1 MNLCNIIAA
10 PAQRH
15 ACRTPTTN
23 GDLSMSSFYV
33 RTALRLAAAALALLA
48 CTGAQAQVTAGPGA
62 WSANQTWAA
71 DAVNGGNLT
80 GYYYWP
86 STQPLFAGKRA
97 LVLVLHGCS
106 QTAAGDIIDSTSDK
120 GFNWKTVADQ
130 YGAVILAPNATGNVY
145 GSHCWDYTSTSHS
158 RTAGHDGVLLDLV
171 QRFVGNSQY
180 AIDPKQV
187 YVAGLSSGGGET
199 MALACLAPDIFAG
212 AGINAGPPPGTT
224 TLQIGAVP
232 SGYTATT
239 AANNCKA
246 LAGSSASAFSSQIA
260 SVIWGTSDYTVS
272 QQYGPMDAQAMRL
285 AYGGT
290 YTKGATA
297 TVATG
302 GSNVPYTDSNGKL
315 RTSEITVT
323 GMGHAWP
330 AGTGGQNSNYVDAT
344 HVNYPSFVMD
354 FWFKNNLRV
363 ARVAPPSVS
372 ACQAGVSGS
381 TVTVSGSGVDAAG
394 SISSWRVTLDGPSPV
409 SDAAAGSGASFSKA
423 YANLAN
429 GYYTGSV
436 TATDSGTGLT
446 SSACSI
452 AQFLVGTA
460 PALQPPGGLAVGTTT
475 SNSVPLSWNAAGGA
489 SGYNVYRNGARVNA
503 SPVTATGYTDGGLAA
518 STTYSYQVSSTG
530 SSGESALSAAVSATT
545 KSSWTC
551 SATSASNYA
560 HVQAGRA
567 HDSGGYALANGSNQN
582 MGLDNTF
589 YTSSL
594 AQTSPGYYVIG
605 NCP

>member
-1 MNLCNIIAA
+1 MAF
-10 PAQRH
+10 
-15 ACRTPTTN
+15 T
-23 GDLSMSSFYV
+23 FK
-33 RTALRLAAAALALLA
+33 RTAARLAAASFALAFFTNA
-48 CTGAQAQVTAGPGA
+48 HAQVTAGPGA
-62 WSANQTWAA
+62 WSTNQTWAA
-71 DAVNGGNLT
+71 DSVNGGNLT
-80 GYYYWP
+80 GYFYWP
-86 STQPLFAGKRA
+86 STQPLLSGKRA
-97 LVLVLHGCS
+97 LVLVLHGCA
-106 QTAAGDIIDSTSDK
+106 QTASGDIIDSSSDK

-130 YGAVILAPNATGNVY
+130 YGAVILAPNATGNVS
-145 GSHCWDYTSTSHS
+145 GSHCWDYSRTNHS
-158 RTAGHDGVLLDLV
+158 RTTGHEGVLLDLI
-171 QRFVGNSQY
+171 QRFVGNAQY

-199 MALACLAPDIFAG
+199 MVLACLAPDIFAG

-224 TLQIGAVP
+224 TLQISSVP

-239 AANNCKA
+239 AANNCKS
-246 LAGSSASAFSSQIA
+246 LAGSNAASFSTQIA
-260 SVIWGTSDYTVS
+260 GVIWGTSDYTVS
-272 QQYGPMDAQAMRL
+272 QQYGPLDAQAMRL

-290 YTKGATA
+290 YTKGATT

-302 GSNVPYTDSNGKL
+302 GSNVPYTDANGKL

-363 ARVAPPSVS
+363 ARVAPPSVDSCS
-372 ACQAGVSGS
+372 ASVSG
-381 TVTVSGSGVDAAG
+381 TTATISGTGSDAAG
-394 SISSWRVTLDGPSPV
+394 TISSYRVTLNGPSAV
-409 SDAAAGSGASFSKA
+409 NDAAAGSGASFSKA

-436 TATDSGTGLT
+436 TATDSVTGLT

-452 AQFLVGTA
+452 AQFLVGSA
-460 PALQPPGGLAVGTTT
+460 PALQPPSGLAVGSTT
-475 SNSVPLSWNAAGGA
+475 SNSVTLSWSAASGA
-489 SGYNVYRNGARVNA
+489 SGYNVYRNGTRVNA
-503 SPVTATGYTDGGLAA
+503 SAVTTTSYTDGSLAA

-530 SSGESALSAAVSATT
+530 GSGESALSSAVSATT

-551 SATSASNYA
+551 TATSASNYA

-589 YTSSL
+589 YTSTL

-605 NCP
+605 SCP

>member
-1 MNLCNIIAA
+1 MAFTF
-10 PAQRH
+10 Q
-15 ACRTPTTN
+15 
-23 GDLSMSSFYV
+23 
-33 RTALRLAAAALALLA
+33 RLAAAALALASL
-48 CTGAQAQVTAGPGA
+48 TNAQAQVTAGPGT

-80 GYYYWP
+80 GYFYWP
-86 STQPLFAGKRA
+86 STQPTLGGKRA
-97 LVLVLHGCS
+97 LVLVLHGCA
-106 QTAAGDIIDSTSDK
+106 QTASGDIIDGTSDA

-130 YGAVILAPNATGNVY
+130 YGAVILAPNATGNVS
-145 GSHCWDYTSTSHS
+145 GSHCWDYSRTNHS
-158 RTAGHDGVLLDLV
+158 RSTGHEGVLLDLIS
-171 QRFVGNSQY
+171 RFVNNAQY

-199 MALACLAPDIFAG
+199 MVLACIAPDIFAG

-224 TLQIGAVP
+224 TLQIGSVP

-246 LAGSSASAFSSQIA
+246 LAGSNASAFSTQIA
-260 SVIWGTSDYTVS
+260 SVIWGTSDFTVS
-272 QQYGPMDAQAMRL
+272 QQYGPMDAAAMRL
-285 AYGGT
+285 SYGGT
-290 YTKGATA
+290 YTKGSTA
-297 TVATG
+297 TVAGG
-302 GSNVPYTDSNGKL
+302 GSNVPYTDANGKL
-315 RTSEITVT
+315 RTTEITVT
-323 GMGHAWP
+323 NMGHAWP

-344 HVNYPSFVMD
+344 HVNYPAFLMD

-363 ARVAPPSVS
+363 VRVAPPTVT
-372 ACQAGVSGS
+372 ACQASVSGT
-381 TVTVSGSGVDAAG
+381 TVTVTGSGTDTAG
-394 SISSWRVTLDGPSPV
+394 TISSYRVTLSGPTPV
-409 SDAAAGSGASFSKA
+409 DDAAAGSGASFSKA

-436 TATDSGTGLT
+436 TALDSGTGLS

-460 PALQPPGGLAVGTTT
+460 PALQPPAGLTVNSTT
-475 SNSVPLSWNAAGGA
+475 SNSVSLSWSAVSGA
-489 SGYNVYRNGARVNA
+489 TGYNVYRGGTRVNA
-503 SPVTATGYTDGGLAA
+503 SPITTTSYTDGSLAA
-518 STTYSYQVSSTG
+518 STTYSYQVSATG
-530 SSGESALSAAVSATT
+530 SSGESALSSAVSATT
-545 KSSWTC
+545 KSSWVCT
-551 SATSASNYA
+551 ATSASNYA

-589 YTSSL
+589 YTATL
-594 AQTSPGYYVIG
+594 AQTSPGYYIIG

>member
-1 MNLCNIIAA
+1 MAFSHL
-10 PAQRH
+10 
-15 ACRTPTTN
+15 
-23 GDLSMSSFYV
+23 
-33 RTALRLAAAALALLA
+33 RTAFRLAAASLVLLA
-48 CTGAQAQVTAGPGA
+48 CAGAAHAQVVAGPGA
-62 WSANQTWAA
+62 WSSNQTWGA
-71 DAVNGGNLT
+71 DSVNGGNLT
-80 GYYYWP
+80 GYFYWP
-86 STQPLFAGKRA
+86 SSQPTLAGKRA
-97 LVLVLHGCS
+97 LVLVLHGCA
-106 QTAAGDIIDSTSDK
+106 QTASGDIIDSTSDA

-130 YGAVILAPNATGNVY
+130 YGAVILAPNATGNVS
-145 GSHCWDYTSTSHS
+145 GSHCWDYSRTNHS
-158 RTAGHDGVLLDLV
+158 RTTGHEGVLLDLI
-171 QRFVGNSQY
+171 QRFVNNSQY

-199 MALACLAPDIFAG
+199 MVLACLAPDIFAG

-224 TLQIGAVP
+224 TSQISAVP

-239 AANNCKA
+239 AANNCKT
-246 LAGSSASAFSSQIA
+246 LAGSNASAFSTQIA

-272 QQYGPMDAQAMRL
+272 QQYGPLDAQAMRL
-285 AYGGT
+285 AYGGS
-290 YTKGATA
+290 YTKGAA
-297 TVATG
+297 VSVPTG
-302 GSNVPYTDSNGKL
+302 GSNVPYIDANGKL
-315 RTSEITVT
+315 RTTEITVT

-344 HVNYPSFVMD
+344 HVNYPSFLMD

-363 ARVAPPSVS
+363 ARVAPPSVN
-372 ACQAGVSGS
+372 ACQASVSGS
-381 TVTVSGSGVDAAG
+381 TVTVSGSGSDTAG
-394 SISSWRVTLDGPSPV
+394 TISSWRVTLSGPTPV
-409 SDAAAGSGASFSKA
+409 DDAAAGSGASFSKA

-436 TATDSGTGLT
+436 TALDSGTGLT

-452 AQFLVGTA
+452 AQFLVGSA
-460 PALQPPGGLAVGTTT
+460 PALQPPGGLAVAGTT
-475 SNSVPLSWNAAGGA
+475 SNSVSLSWNAAGGA

-503 SPVTATGYTDGGLAA
+503 SPVTATSYTDGNLAA
-518 STTYSYQVSSTG
+518 STTYGYQVSSTG
-530 SSGESALSAAVSATT
+530 SGGESALSAAVNATT

-551 SATSASNYA
+551 TATSASNYA

-589 YTSSL
+589 YTSTL